1 VFLNK
6 ITKTQTM
13 ATEPE
18 NQEEEKSTD
27 QKNNEELAKQIPTV
41 TPDDDNPE
49 PISDEDQEDK

>member
-1 VFLNK
+1 
-6 ITKTQTM
+6 M
-13 ATEPE
+13 ATTPE

-41 TPDDDNPE
+41 TPDDDNLE